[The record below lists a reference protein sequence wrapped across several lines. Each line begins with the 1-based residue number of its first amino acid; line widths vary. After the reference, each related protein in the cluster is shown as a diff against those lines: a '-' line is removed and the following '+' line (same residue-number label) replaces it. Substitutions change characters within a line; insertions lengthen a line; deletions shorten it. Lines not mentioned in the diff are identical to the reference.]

1 MVGTAEDVADY
12 LQEWFEAG
20 AADSFVIVAD
30 RLRDALSDF
39 VNQVIPVLQ
48 ERGLHPENYMG
59 NTPRENMNLDYQL
72 GIDPRILNES
82 DQIK

>member
-30 RLRDALSDF
+30 QLSDALSDF
-39 VNQVIPVLQ
+39 VNQIIPVLQ
-48 ERGLHPENYMG
+48 ERGLRPENYMG
-59 NTPRENMNLDYQL
+59 NTLRGNIRLKIVDSYRTFDSL
-72 GIDPRILNES
+72 LSIYF
-82 DQIK
+82 